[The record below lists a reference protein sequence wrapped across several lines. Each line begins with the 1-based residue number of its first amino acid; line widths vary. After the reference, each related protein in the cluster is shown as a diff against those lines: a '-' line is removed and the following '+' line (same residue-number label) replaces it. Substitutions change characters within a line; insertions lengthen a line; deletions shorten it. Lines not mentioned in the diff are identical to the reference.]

1 MSLPTVTKAN
11 IEGFIGLYQSNKVE
25 VNLFDEFVQS
35 QPELYNQVLKVYTN
49 PIMAQYILSAL
60 AASFKMVERQIE
72 INEWEST

>member
-11 IEGFIGLYQSNKVE
+11 IEGFIDLYQSNKVE